1 MVTDVDLNTLDVWW
15 KCTCMCT
22 CLHVSR
28 WTSSRQRT
36 RGLAVCVTAGLR
48 GHFEF
53 RLHMAQG
60 EVEFKLSFPTEH
72 TPIIND
78 SRNSETIPSL
88 YNRSQG
94 KVLFSNTS
102 PEDAALWKSTWCV
115 SELLSPADFLTHL
128 INKDC
133 LWFLLLCGLKRVFW
147 SVSAC
152 F

>member
-1 MVTDVDLNTLDVWW
+1 MWIWIPL
-15 KCTCMCT
+15 MCGESVPV
-22 CLHVSR
+22 CVLVLHASQ
-28 WTSSRQRT
+28 WTSSRQTT

-53 RLHMAQG
+53 RLHMAQA

-78 SRNSETIPSL
+78 SRNSETTPSL
-88 YNRSQG
+88 YNQSQG
-94 KVLFSNTS
+94 KVLFSNSS
-102 PEDAALWKSTWCV
+102 PEDAALWESTCCV

-133 LWFLLLCGLKRVFW
+133 LWFVLLCGLKRVFW